1 MRFILPCL
9 ALFTLLSQLQ
19 PAQASALSR
28 PQQQLI
34 PGGLAVLELP
44 ANFSGEAR
52 FNNQPLM
59 IIRPDPQQ
67 PALALAGIPLSQQ
80 PGPATVQLGDQTQT
94 LMIQPHA
101 YPEQRLTVQ
110 KKHVNPD
117 PQQLARIREEMQRML
132 QVYKSFSPAPDFQAM
147 IWPLH
152 GRESSAFGLR
162 RFFNGEE
169 RNPHSGLDI
178 AAPTGTPIVAPAAGT
193 VVLTG
198 DFFFN
203 GNSVFI
209 DHGQGLISMLCHLH
223 SIGVKEGE
231 QLRAGDVIGTVG
243 ATGRATGPHLH
254 WTVSLNNARID
265 PRLLLAADQPHSPAM
280 ATTQP

>member
-1 MRFILPCL
+1 MRLTILRFLLP
-9 ALFTLLSQLQ
+9 ALLCQTLLV
-19 PAQASALSR
+19 QASALPR

-67 PALALAGIPLSQQ
+67 PALALAGIPLSQK
-80 PGPATVQLGDQTQT
+80 PGPATVQLGNQTRT
-94 LMIQPHA
+94 LTIQPHA

-117 PQQLARIREEMQRML
+117 PQQLERVRREQQQMSK
-132 QVYKSFSPAPDFQAM
+132 VYTSFSPAQNFQPM
-147 IWPLH
+147 IWPLR

-162 RFFNGEE
+162 RFFNNEE

-178 AAPTGTPIVAPAAGT
+178 AAPTGTPIVAPAAGK

-209 DHGQGLISMLCHLH
+209 DHGQGLITMMCHLH
-223 SIGVKEGE
+223 SIGVKEGD

-265 PRLLLAADQPHSPAM
+265 PRLLLAADQPHSPAV
-280 ATTQP
+280 ATAQP